1 MTCFRMADG
10 QTLRQWCLKNGYH
23 YHMLYRRLDDGMD
36 FSKAIDEV
44 VKMKASGRNLRS
56 HPRLYYQGQAV
67 VDIYTP
73 ESYRLIIQRK
83 NRHPDITLEQAIA
96 KGKLFKKVVPTE

>member
-23 YHMLYRRLDDGMD
+23 YHMLYKRLDEGMIFRD
-36 FSKAIDEV
+36 AIDQV

-56 HPRLYYQGQAV
+56 HPTLYHNGKPIVDTYTKRSYQ
-67 VDIYTP
+67 
-73 ESYRLIIQRK
+73 LIIQRM
-83 NRHPDITLEQAIA
+83 NRKGITLEQAIA
-96 KGKLFKKVVPTE
+96 KGKLFKKDGGTT